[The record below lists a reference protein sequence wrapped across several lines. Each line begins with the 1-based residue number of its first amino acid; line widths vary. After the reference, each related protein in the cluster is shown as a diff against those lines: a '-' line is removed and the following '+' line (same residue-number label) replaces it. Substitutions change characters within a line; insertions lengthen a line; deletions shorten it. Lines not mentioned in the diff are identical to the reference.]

1 MNRGDETHY
10 EAQLESL
17 QKFFAEF
24 MLKQFE
30 YDILI
35 TGRMRC
41 TSLELFALRA
51 A

>member
-17 QKFFAEF
+17 QKFFEEF

-30 YDILI
+30 YDFP
-35 TGRMRC
+35 RQ
-41 TSLELFALRA
+41 LEIHKD
-51 A
+51 